1 MSRGFEVELE
11 DELEFEAEDEDEALN
26 GLGRSGMLG
35 EEELEGAHEL
45 EDEYEAE
52 DELEGE
58 FEDEFESELE
68 GEFEDE
74 MESEDEYE
82 IEGED
87 EYEGEDEDEAF
98 LGGLA
103 QRAGS
108 FLGEGEDEWEA
119 ESEEEYFFGKIGRFI
134 KRNSGFLKKIAKIA
148 GPLVATAVGGPAA
161 GALAR
166 AVTSQLEGE
175 FEDELEG
182 ELEEMAT
189 APVTGSQAYAEYLA
203 AKAST
208 TESESEAEAFAGSAV
223 TLTLSARD
231 LRQLQEMLP
240 YLIRGASVLTRVLH
254 RNPRTRPAVR
264 LLPGIVNS
272 AARTLA
278 THAAMGTIRPADI
291 GAVLAGSA
299 RRVLSDPRYQMGA
312 ARRHARGLA
321 YAKRHRIHTRRGYG
335 TGGRSRPGT
344 YRTSPNARRH
354 TNTITRRPAHV
365 HTVSRNTRVT
375 RPRAGYMRVVT
386 PMVIRP
392 RGGHP
397 ARTVRVVS
405 DVRIPRGAVVAGKSA
420 SLTGKRR

>member
-26 GLGRSGMLG
+26 GLGRSAMLG
-35 EEELEGAHEL
+35 EEELEGAREL

-87 EYEGEDEDEAF
+87 EYEGEDEAF

-103 QRAGS
+103 QLAGS
-108 FLGEGEDEWEA
+108 YLGEGEDEWEA

-134 KRNSGFLKKIAKIA
+134 KRNAGFLKKIAKIA

-161 GALAR
+161 GALAK

-182 ELEEMAT
+182 ELEEMVT
-189 APVTGSQAYAEYLA
+189 SPVTGSQAYAEYLA

-223 TLTLSARD
+223 ALTLSARD

-254 RNPRTRPAVR
+254 RNPQSRPAVR

-321 YAKRHRIHTRRGYG
+321 YAKHHRIHTRRGQW
-335 TGGRSRPGT
+335 TAGRSRPGT
-344 YRTSPNARRH
+344 YRTHTHGQRRVS
-354 TNTITRRPAHV
+354 TITRRPNHV
-365 HTVSRNTRVT
+365 HTVSRNTRVA

-420 SLTGKRR
+420 KLTGNRR